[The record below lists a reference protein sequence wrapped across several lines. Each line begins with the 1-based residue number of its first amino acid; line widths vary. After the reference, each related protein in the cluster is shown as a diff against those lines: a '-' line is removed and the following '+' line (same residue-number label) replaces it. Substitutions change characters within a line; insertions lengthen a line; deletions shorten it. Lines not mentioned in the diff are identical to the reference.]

1 MLKKLSYEKK
11 KSLLGYFYISP
22 WLLGF
27 TALLLIPMVQSL
39 LYTFSEVTIESG
51 RVDLSFV
58 GLSNYEYVLRQNAT
72 YVRYLVE
79 SLYTEIL
86 EMPLILI
93 LSLIVS
99 LLLNQKFRG
108 QKLFRCIFF
117 LPVIIASGA
126 IIQIL
131 KGDALSNSMMSG
143 ESTSALFQ
151 TFDFQQMLYDYG
163 LPEDLVQFAVSISDG
178 VFELIWKSGIQILL
192 FIAGLQA
199 IPNQLYEVAS
209 IEGASAWE
217 TFWKVTFPMVGP
229 VAMVNLVYTVSD
241 AFMDQSNI
249 TMNLIVEEGRK
260 LNYAY
265 SATMAWIYFA
275 VVFIVIGV
283 VYFIVDRK
291 ISYVET

>member
-1 MLKKLSYEKK
+1 MKKLSYEKK
-11 KSLLGYFYISP
+11 KSLMGYLYISP

-27 TALLLIPMVQSL
+27 TTLLLIPMVQSL
-39 LYTFSEVTIESG
+39 LYTFSEVSIESG
-51 RVDLSFV
+51 RVDLSFI
-58 GLSNYEYVLRQNAT
+58 GLSNYDYVLRQNAT

-79 SLYTEIL
+79 SLYTELL

-108 QKLFRCIFF
+108 QKVFRSIFF

-131 KGDALSNSMMSG
+131 KGDALSSSMMSG

-163 LPEDLVQFAVSISDG
+163 LPEDLVQFAVGISNG

-199 IPNQLYEVAS
+199 IPTQLYEVAS

-229 VAMVNLVYTVSD
+229 IAMVNLIYTVSD

-275 VVFIVIGV
+275 VVFIVIGI

-291 ISYVET
+291 ISYTET

>member
-1 MLKKLSYEKK
+1 MKKLSYEKK

-39 LYTFSEVTIESG
+39 FYTFSEVTIESG

-72 YVRYLVE
+72 YVRYLIE

-108 QKLFRCIFF
+108 QKLFRGIFF

-163 LPEDLVQFAVSISDG
+163 LPEDLVQFAVSISNG